1 MLYFILFLVP
11 YFYQN
16 SLFSI
21 STRSSVAFVT
31 YLVWYSDKLR
41 YQSLYKQVY
50 RFQKDSDLS
59 LCKVFF
65 SVNFCSKMSW
75 ILLFFGVIWRFC
87 KISSQWCFVLFQYI
101 SCLFTSKTS
110 LNSGYSL
117 YHNPSLPSCCKSFE
131 TSLEI
136 WWNLV
141 FCYQNCSDPLWE
153 KIALVI
159 EKNVWN

>member
-1 MLYFILFLVP
+1 
-11 YFYQN
+11 
-16 SLFSI
+16 
-21 STRSSVAFVT
+21 
-31 YLVWYSDKLR
+31 
-41 YQSLYKQVY
+41 
-50 RFQKDSDLS
+50 
-59 LCKVFF
+59 
-65 SVNFCSKMSW
+65 MSW

-141 FCYQNCSDPLWE
+141 FCYQNCSDLLWE
-153 KIALVI
+153 KIVLVI
-159 EKNVWN
+159 EKNVWNSRLKAENLQHFWDHQNNFFKQWRPVGGVKSACKDPSFAQSLIIFANSRPSASNFKRFSQ